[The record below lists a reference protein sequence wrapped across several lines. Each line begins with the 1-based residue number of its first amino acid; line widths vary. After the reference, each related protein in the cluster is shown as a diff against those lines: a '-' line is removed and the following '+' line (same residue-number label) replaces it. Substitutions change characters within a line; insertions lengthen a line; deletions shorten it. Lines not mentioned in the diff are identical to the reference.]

1 MFASAVKSLFAE
13 AIDRIADNRTG
24 ADDDS
29 IRKEPNPGTEET
41 RTEPL
46 FLRMAR
52 EIREG

>member
-1 MFASAVKSLFAE
+1 MFVSAVKSLFAE
-13 AIDRIADNRTG
+13 AIDRIADN
-24 ADDDS
+24 S